1 MKKVLFLTNYPAP
14 YRVCFFSLMGQHCD
28 LTVTFEEGIEEQSHR
43 NPKWFNEG
51 FANFRAIFLKYVKL
65 GKHRISFEVLNL
77 LKEEY
82 DCIIIGT
89 YSTLTAQLA
98 IMHLKSHNIPFWL
111 EIDGGYPKSGK
122 GIIEW
127 WKSRLI
133 SSASLWL
140 SPSQLSDQYLTFYG
154 ADKNQIIRYPFSS
167 LEQKDILPEPVS
179 YKRKKEL
186 KEELGVKEKGLVLT
200 VGQFIPRKANEVLI
214 KAAASLIENTGVYI
228 IGGDPTNEYLRLV
241 RELGLENVHF
251 VDFKPK
257 DELRK
262 YYLAADVFAMPTR
275 EDIWGLV
282 INEALASGLPIVST
296 DKCVAANELVKDGEN
311 GFFVPADEP
320 GEMAAKINWLL
331 MHPEKR
337 KAMAGMCLKRIRN
350 YTIEGMVKVH
360 LEILD
365 AIK

>member
-1 MKKVLFLTNYPAP
+1 MKKILFLTNYPAP
-14 YRVCFFSLMGQHCD
+14 YRVLFFSLLGQYCD
-28 LTVTFEEGIEEQSHR
+28 LTVTFEESIEEQSHR
-43 NPKWFNEG
+43 NQKWFNKE
-51 FANFRAIFLKYVKL
+51 FANFHAIFLKYVKF
-65 GKHRISFEVLNL
+65 GKYRISFEVLKL
-77 LKEEY
+77 LKGEY

-89 YSTLTAQLA
+89 YSTLTSQMA
-98 IMHLKSHNIPFWL
+98 IMYLKSHNIPFYL

-140 SPSQLSDQYLTFYG
+140 SPSQLSDQYLIFYG

-167 LEQKDILPEPVS
+167 LEQKDILSGPVS
-179 YKRKKEL
+179 YKRKKEF
-186 KEELGVKEKGLVLT
+186 KEELGVEEKRLVLS

-214 KAAASLIENTGVYI
+214 EAAANLIENTGVYI
-228 IGGDPTNEYLRLV
+228 IGGKPTNEYLKLV
-241 RELGLENVHF
+241 KELGLENVHF

-257 DELRK
+257 AELRK

-311 GFFVPADEP
+311 GFLVPVDEP

-331 MHPEKR
+331 MHSEKTE
-337 KAMAGMCLKRIRN
+337 AMAVMCLKRIRD

-360 LEILD
+360 LEIFD